1 MLAYTIGNE
10 EIIMSKEKRTFAW
23 DTDLTVFIN
32 GDRTDGRGGKLFLLE
47 EPEVEVVWDPNLK
60 LFWEV

>member
-1 MLAYTIGNE
+1 
-10 EIIMSKEKRTFAW
+10 MSKEKRTFAW

-32 GDRTDGRGGKLFLLE
+32 DDGRRGKLFLLE

>member
-32 GDRTDGRGGKLFLLE
+32 GDSRRGKLFLLE

>member
-1 MLAYTIGNE
+1 
-10 EIIMSKEKRTFAW
+10 MSKEKRTFAW

-32 GDRTDGRGGKLFLLE
+32 DDPRRGKLFLFE
-47 EPEVEVVWDPNLK
+47 EPEVEVVWDPTLK

>member
-32 GDRTDGRGGKLFLLE
+32 DDGRRGKLFLLE